1 MKNAIV
7 VLAVLVLFGA
17 IAGCSKKENIPP
29 VATEKKGQKI
39 VVSDQM
45 KDSDRALAFL
55 ACIQKNDKKLM
66 YEVSNL
72 TPELVEE
79 SRKKLTNT
87 AKYKQTP
94 KERAET
100 EHALRMSGNIDFFLK
115 KLTKIFPQ
123 SAVLQVTKTTQE
135 ARADSSINVHLI
147 KITFS
152 NKEDALVDKVG
163 KQIKEM
169 VVRLHQIKHVVNGHT
184 LHEFVFDNKD
194 FEKMSDKEFEVLSYY

>member
-1 MKNAIV
+1 MKRV
-7 VLAVLVLFGA
+7 FVLMTVLVFMGA
-17 IAGCSKKENIPP
+17 VTGCSKKENIQPA
-29 VATEKKGQKI
+29 ATEKKEQII

-72 TPELVEE
+72 TPKLVEE
-79 SRKKLTNT
+79 SRKKLTNV

-115 KLTKIFPQ
+115 KLTKIFPP
-123 SAVLQVTKTTQE
+123 SALLQVTKTTQE

-147 KITFS
+147 KISFT
-152 NKEDALVDKVG
+152 NKEDALGDKAG

-169 VVRLHQIKHVVNGHT
+169 VVRLHQIKHLVNGNT
-184 LHEFVFDNKD
+184 LQEFVFDNKD
-194 FEKMSDKEFEVLSYY
+194 FEKMSDKDFEVLSYY